1 MRGGNIMEALF
12 TEMNW
17 SPLFISLKTG
27 IVATIFAFFIG
38 ILAARVVM
46 RLSNTMKWIVDGIL
60 TLPLVLPPTVA
71 GFVLLLLF
79 SLRRPIGKYLWVNV
93 GVKVV
98 LSWPGCVLAAVVI
111 AFPLMYRN
119 ARAAFEQVDVNMIA
133 AGRTLGMSETKIFW
147 KVIMPIAMP
156 GIASGTVLTFA
167 RAIGEYG
174 ATSMLAGNILG
185 KTQTIALAIAS
196 EVSAGNYNVAGFWV
210 TVIVILSFIIVL
222 AINMISGRGMKQI
235 KRWTI

>member
-1 MRGGNIMEALF
+1 MEALL
-12 TEMNW
+12 TEINW

-46 RLSNTMKWIVDGIL
+46 RLNNTMKWIVDGIL

-79 SLRRPIGKYLWVNV
+79 SLKRPIGKYLWVKV